1 MKPGERSPFFYDQFC
16 STSMVVLEEGF
27 HTITLWYHCKVTPN
41 ETSACGETT
50 LLLWIILL
58 NFYDGLKR
66 GVHHI
71 PTASVLCWMTY
82 SLPLVCLGLSSA
94 EILLTIQE
102 KRRPYSALDMA
113 SRASTASCT
122 LLALTITS
130 PLATIP
136 VLVKHSSR
144 SLTSRPS
151 NCATA
156 TGQQKTKLAV
166 KGWTLEC
173 QSEWMAEIWAS
184 KPISK
189 KTSVWVSEWSL
200 FLILLAR
207 HHTKSPV
214 YKMNVAVFSSSS
226 LLP

>member
-41 ETSACGETT
+41 ETSTWWETT
-50 LLLWIILL
+50 LLLWLILL

-71 PTASVLCWMTY
+71 PTTSVLCWMTY
-82 SLPLVCLGLSSA
+82 SLPLACLGLSSA

-156 TGQQKTKLAV
+156 AGQQKTKLAV

-173 QSEWMAEIWAS
+173 QSEWMVQIWAS

-189 KTSVWVSEWSL
+189 EAHEWVNGSGFFFFSL
-200 FLILLAR
+200 ISTLKVLSIR
-207 HHTKSPV
+207 WMWP
-214 YKMNVAVFSSSS
+214 SS
-226 LLP
+226 